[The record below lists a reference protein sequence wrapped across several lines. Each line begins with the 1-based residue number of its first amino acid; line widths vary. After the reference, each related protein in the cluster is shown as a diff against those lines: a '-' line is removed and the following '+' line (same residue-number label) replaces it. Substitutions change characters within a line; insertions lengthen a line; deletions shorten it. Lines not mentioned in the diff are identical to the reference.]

1 LSTWSTIGWPDLALA
16 IIQAGFL
23 AGVLSLAGTLA
34 FQLLVAPFA
43 FRRVAWPSLALALIG
58 GGAWLVLQSGALA
71 GVSAVSDMLAAVP
84 TVLGQTWFG
93 ATMLARFAALLL
105 AALLI
110 GVTASRWWLAAAL
123 LCASG
128 ALAAQVAI
136 GHAYASGD
144 QLLMASLALHLLA
157 VSAWLGGLLPLWLAI
172 RAAPSPGHVARRF
185 STYALIAV
193 AVIVASGVLQARAL
207 IGSWSGLFDTLYGQ
221 IALIKIGLLIGL
233 LALAVINRLVFTPA
247 LDRAPRDQ
255 RQLRVSLSVEL
266 ALGVC
271 VIAVAGLL
279 ASQAPPMDAQ
289 MAAPPTSDGG

>member
-1 LSTWSTIGWPDLALA
+1 MSTWSTIGWPDLALA
-16 IIQAGFL
+16 IIRASFL

-172 RAAPSPGHVARRF
+172 R
-185 STYALIAV
+185 YALIAV

>member
-16 IIQAGFL
+16 IIRASFL

-172 RAAPSPGHVARRF
+172 R
-185 STYALIAV
+185 YALIAV